1 MQLVVL
7 RHSSPCKLI
16 QGVTH
21 LEIAMSYV
29 LNQLNLILFLDS
41 QVEMDAKM
49 VIQYASLGVS
59 RGLGTRYRDLG
70 VSIISATPASIAV

>member
-1 MQLVVL
+1 MVL
-7 RHSSPCKLI
+7 RHGSPSKLI

-29 LNQLNLILFLDS
+29 LNQLNLMLFLDS

-49 VIQYASLGVS
+49 VIQCASLGVS

-70 VSIISATPASIAV
+70 VSIISDTPASIAV